1 MMLHRIIIII
11 ITRITYRYKHIHK
24 CNLVKTRNYC
34 HLHGCDQQLKKACN
48 KNKTFCTIEE
58 TRAKLN
64 GHKPCLKIMGKIKIQ
79 NFVPPTLHV
88 YTYWSKIFIFS
99 PIFRYIPLPFPLQFW
114 NFMQSFMVSN
124 SINIIIRRII
134 DHSDIC

>member
-64 GHKPCLKIMGKIKIQ
+64 GHKTYLKIKGKIKIFRLI
-79 NFVPPTLHV
+79 NNS
-88 YTYWSKIFIFS
+88 YWSDILRFS
-99 PIFRYIPLPFPLQFW
+99 PISRFTPLQFPLQLW

>member
-1 MMLHRIIIII
+1 MYRIPIAMNMNKKETNVVLLKNSRRWRVRGKIYVMMLHRIIIII

-64 GHKPCLKIMGKIKIQ
+64 GHKPCLKIMGKIKIH
-79 NFVPPTLHV
+79 NSTLHL
-88 YTYWSKIFIFS
+88 YTY
-99 PIFRYIPLPFPLQFW
+99 
-114 NFMQSFMVSN
+114 
-124 SINIIIRRII
+124 
-134 DHSDIC
+134 

>member
-79 NFVPPTLHV
+79 RCMYILTDLKHLYLALFLDISHCHFHYNFEISCRVLWLV
-88 YTYWSKIFIFS
+88 I
-99 PIFRYIPLPFPLQFW
+99 Q
-114 NFMQSFMVSN
+114 
-124 SINIIIRRII
+124 
-134 DHSDIC
+134 

>member
-79 NFVPPTLHV
+79 NSTFHLPTC
-88 YTYWSKIFIFS
+88 WSKIIISS
-99 PIFRYIPLPFPLQFW
+99 PIFRYIPLQFQ

>member
-79 NFVPPTLHV
+79 
-88 YTYWSKIFIFS
+88 
-99 PIFRYIPLPFPLQFW
+99 RCMYILTDLKYLYLALF
-114 NFMQSFMVSN
+114 
-124 SINIIIRRII
+124 
-134 DHSDIC
+134 SDIFHCHFHYNFEISCRVLWLVIQ

>member
-64 GHKPCLKIMGKIKIQ
+64 GHKPCLKIMGKT
-79 NFVPPTLHV
+79 TLHV
-88 YTYWSKIFIFS
+88 YTYWSEILIFS
-99 PIFRYIPLPFPLQFW
+99 PIFRYIPLHFALKFW